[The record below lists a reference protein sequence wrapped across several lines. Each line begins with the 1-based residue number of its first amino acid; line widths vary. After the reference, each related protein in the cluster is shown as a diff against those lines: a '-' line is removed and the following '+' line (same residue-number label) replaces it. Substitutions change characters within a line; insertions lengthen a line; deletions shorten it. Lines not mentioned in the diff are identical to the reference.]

1 MRSFKEIIEEMY
13 QRYNEITAKD
23 EKMETVKKAAE
34 ILGFGDKE
42 LNLRFDEKFEKATAK
57 IYLDK
62 WDYGILYEVMSWV
75 EADYKVNTIYVYI
88 TTEAIKKES
97 SLESKIEKRANAVGL
112 EYITTK
118 TKDFYY
124 DYFRL
129 PIDLNNIYVYL
140 IVENEN

>member
-34 ILGFGDKE
+34 LLGLGDKE
-42 LNLRFDEKFEKATAK
+42 LNLRFDEKSEKASAK

-75 EADYKVNTIYVYI
+75 EADYKVNTIYVCI

-97 SLESKIEKRANAVGL
+97 SLESKIEEKANAVGL
-112 EYITTK
+112 EYIATK
-118 TKDFYY
+118 LGRIYH
-124 DYFRL
+124 DYFK
-129 PIDLNNIYVYL
+129 ISVEIEDINVYL
-140 IVENEN
+140 VVTNEN